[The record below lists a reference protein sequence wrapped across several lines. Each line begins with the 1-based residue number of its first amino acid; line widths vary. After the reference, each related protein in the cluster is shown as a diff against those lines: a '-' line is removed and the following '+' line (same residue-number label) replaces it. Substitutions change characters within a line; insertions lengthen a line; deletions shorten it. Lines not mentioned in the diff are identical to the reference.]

1 MFLQKFYISI
11 NKQARPITNF
21 NDEVTKLPSGD
32 DITRFDG
39 IEDNYRNCNL
49 CLKTFWFK
57 YYSFHTTKKGPT
69 DVKLIYNKIRVKKN
83 KFY

>member
-1 MFLQKFYISI
+1 MFLQKFDILI

-39 IEDNYRNCNL
+39 KLLR
-49 CLKTFWFK
+49 
-57 YYSFHTTKKGPT
+57 TKSG
-69 DVKLIYNKIRVKKN
+69 
-83 KFY
+83 